1 MASRPGALIGVDI
14 GCTTISGGL
23 VAPDGT
29 VLAAFQAPTN
39 LGSRTGVDTVI
50 DMVAGLCAEA
60 EARQVA
66 VEAVGIGLPGLVDV
80 AQGIL
85 RNSAGAY
92 VADFHGFPLAERISA
107 KTGLQTFVDN
117 DVNALALG
125 EWHFGLARG
134 SASCVVL
141 AIGSGVGAGIILDG
155 RLVRG
160 KSGYA
165 GELGHVSVDLDGPP
179 CICGSRGCLAVY
191 AAGDYMAREAR
202 RRIEREPSSML
213 DLAGGNVEAVTAE
226 TVYLA
231 ASSGDRLAQTL
242 VDRACQ
248 ALGAGI
254 GLIVNT
260 LNPEVVILTG
270 GVVTSLVRLEDEI
283 MRRTR
288 DYALADAL
296 AGTRIHLVPG
306 AKSQTV
312 RGGAALVLYERAR
325 RAEHAGC

>member
-1 MASRPGALIGVDI
+1 MTSRPAALIGVDI

-23 VAPDGT
+23 VTEDGA
-29 VLAAFQAPTN
+29 VLAAFQSPTD
-39 LGSRTGVDTVI
+39 LGSRTGVDTVFDI
-50 DMVAGLCAEA
+50 VGNLCAEA
-60 EARQVA
+60 DSRQVG
-66 VEAVGIGLPGLVDV
+66 VEAIGIGLPGLVDV
-80 AQGIL
+80 EQGVL
-85 RNSAGAY
+85 RTSAGAH

-107 KTGLQTFVDN
+107 KTGLPTLVDN

-125 EWHFGLARG
+125 EWYFGLGRG

-141 AIGSGVGAGIILDG
+141 AIGSGVGAGIIVDR

-160 KSGYA
+160 KNGYA
-165 GELGHVSVDLDGPP
+165 GELGHVSVDLDGPR
-179 CICGSRGCLAVY
+179 CVCGGRGCLAVY
-191 AAGDYMAREAR
+191 AGGEFMAEEAR
-202 RRIEREPSSML
+202 RRIAREPSSMP
-213 DLAGGNVEAVTAE
+213 DLVGGDLSAVTAE

-231 ASSGDRLAQTL
+231 ASAGDRLAQTL

-248 ALGAGI
+248 ALGACV

-283 MRRTR
+283 MHRAR
-288 DYALADAL
+288 DYALAEAM
-296 AGTRIHLVPG
+296 AGTRIHFVPG
-306 AKSQTV
+306 AKGQTV

-325 RAEHAGC
+325 RAGHPGC